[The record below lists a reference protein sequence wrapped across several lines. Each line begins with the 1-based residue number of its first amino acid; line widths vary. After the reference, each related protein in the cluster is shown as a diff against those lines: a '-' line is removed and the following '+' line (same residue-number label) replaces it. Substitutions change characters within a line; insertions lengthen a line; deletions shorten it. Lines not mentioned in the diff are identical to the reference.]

1 VNPSDQN
8 PASANFKRVLIVDDS
23 SLHRRVLTTIL
34 EADPMLE
41 VVGTAESGMRA
52 LELMPRLKPDVVTMD
67 LRMPG
72 MDGLETS
79 EAIMRDFPTPIVMV
93 TGSVSRDNQT
103 LVAKA
108 FALGLLAVI
117 GKPNVN
123 NELEADQLRRMV
135 RDLANVRV
143 VRRRFN
149 VTASPA
155 GAVGTRAF
163 GSNVSST
170 QVINAKPASS
180 GLIAPGLV
188 GAGLATLNPAGFGV
202 PRLPRRAKVIGI
214 GASTGGPQ
222 ALALILSRLPAS
234 FPVPILVVQHIAPGF
249 APSLVEWL
257 SSECELSV
265 QLAKDG
271 SNLEPGIH
279 IAFERHLI
287 MREGKLGTSYEM
299 PVGGHNPSATVLFKS
314 LAQYGASAIG
324 VILTGMGEDGALG
337 LLEMRR
343 AGALVIA
350 QDDASAVVNSMPA
363 AAAKLGAVQYRL
375 DPDGIA
381 HVLGAIQLE
390 TT

>member
-1 VNPSDQN
+1 
-8 PASANFKRVLIVDDS
+8 LIVDDS

-93 TGSVSRDNQT
+93 TGSVSRDNQA

-123 NELEADQLRRMV
+123 SELEVEQLRRMV

-149 VTASPA
+149 VTATAAGTIRA
-155 GAVGTRAF
+155 GAFGT
-163 GSNVSST
+163 NVSRT
-170 QVINAKPASS
+170 PI
-180 GLIAPGLV
+180 I
-188 GAGLATLNPAGFGV
+188 GANPAGSSLIGPGLPALGLAASSV

-234 FPVPILVVQHIAPGF
+234 FPVPILALERMRTLRTTR
-249 APSLVEWL
+249 ARRLEL
-257 SSECELSV
+257 ECWHS
-265 QLAKDG
+265 
-271 SNLEPGIH
+271 H
-279 IAFERHLI
+279 R
-287 MREGKLGTSYEM
+287 RRTS
-299 PVGGHNPSATVLFKS
+299 P
-314 LAQYGASAIG
+314 
-324 VILTGMGEDGALG
+324 D
-337 LLEMRR
+337 
-343 AGALVIA
+343 
-350 QDDASAVVNSMPA
+350 PA
-363 AAAKLGAVQYRL
+363 
-375 DPDGIA
+375 
-381 HVLGAIQLE
+381 
-390 TT
+390 

>member
-1 VNPSDQN
+1 MNPFDQN
-8 PASANFKRVLIVDDS
+8 PASSNRKRVLIVDDS

-123 NELEADQLRRMV
+123 SELEADQLRRMV

-149 VTASPA
+149 VTAT
-155 GAVGTRAF
+155 AVGTVRAGAF
-163 GSNVSST
+163 GTNVSRT
-170 QVINAKPASS
+170 PVISANPASS
-180 GLIAPGLV
+180 SLIGPGL
-188 GAGLATLNPAGFGV
+188 AASSL
-202 PRLPRRAKVIGI
+202 PRLLRRAKVIGI

-222 ALALILSRLPAS
+222 ALAQILSRLPAS

-265 QLAKDG
+265 QLAQDG

-363 AAAKLGAVQYRL
+363 AAAKLGAAQYRL

-381 HVLGAIQLE
+381 HVLAAIQLE
-390 TT
+390 IP

>member
-1 VNPSDQN
+1 
-8 PASANFKRVLIVDDS
+8 
-23 SLHRRVLTTIL
+23 
-34 EADPMLE
+34 MLE

-117 GKPNVN
+117 GKPNLN
-123 NELEADQLRRMV
+123 SELEADQLRRMV

-143 VRRRFN
+143 VRRRYN
-149 VTASPA
+149 VTAMA
-155 GAVGTRAF
+155 GGSVRTGAF
-163 GSNVSST
+163 GTNVSST
-170 QVINAKPASS
+170 QVIGAKPASS
-180 GLIAPGLV
+180 SLIAPGLI
-188 GAGLATLNPAGFGV
+188 GAGLATLNPIGSGV

-222 ALALILSRLPAS
+222 ALAQILSRLPAS

-265 QLAKDG
+265 QLAQDG
-271 SNLEPGIH
+271 SSLSSGIH
-279 IAFERHLI
+279 IAVERHLI
-287 MREGKLGTSYEM
+287 VREGKLGTSYEM
-299 PVGGHNPSATVLFKS
+299 PVSGHNPSATVLFKS

-381 HVLGAIQLE
+381 HVLAAIRLE
-390 TT
+390 IP